1 MNWIDVI
8 IQVSISDAK
17 KKERLLQ
24 CFLRYRAAMI
34 ILRKS
39 TDYSDEE

>member
-17 KKERLLQ
+17 KKERLLR